1 MKGRNPIVIGLVTL
15 MVLGGAF
22 AMFMGESEEIK
33 TVGTNDI
40 QNRVSL
46 ATENV
51 DGDRLP
57 QEFKKLVVDLRDMQG
72 SLDGLNQK
80 IETLE
85 QENTTLKNTVESV
98 KEKNT
103 VSSSPSGLEQPDEQM
118 FPLPTLNSVMDSSNT
133 TSPLVGEIGKFLAPA
148 GVVAKSVGE
157 VTNSISMKPLAS
169 EKTGTDV
176 YSSSGMIW
184 LEPMDAGFSKDKKS
198 VRSSGSS
205 GTSPMP
211 SMLAGLDDTPPSLL
225 NEITSKTM
233 SKAGLESSVE
243 PMFTLPN
250 GSVITNSMSV
260 TAMVGR
266 IPVNGQIT
274 DPWRFKIS
282 TGASIVMPNDHE
294 LQGLEKMII
303 QGDAVGDLNLS
314 CVTGRIDTMTF
325 IFNDGRIVT
334 KKTQMQSGKAA
345 RPDQYLGY
353 ISDKYANPCI
363 PGKLITN
370 APQAITQMGLLGVA
384 AGMADGI
391 AEAETQTTVTER
403 GNIVKNVVGDQ
414 LKYAGYKGVA
424 SGVNDI
430 RGWFATRMGQ
440 YFDVIYVKAGQVVD
454 VHITQEIKLDYD
466 PMGRKVRYEKS
477 DDDHFGYMD

>member
-1 MKGRNPIVIGLVTL
+1 MKGRNPIVIGLVAL
-15 MVLGGAF
+15 VVIGGLF
-22 AMFMGESEEIK
+22 AMFMGESEEIT
-33 TVGTNDI
+33 TVGTNDV
-40 QNRVSL
+40 QKRVSL
-46 ATENV
+46 VAENV

-72 SLDGLNQK
+72 NLEGLNQK

-85 QENTTLKNTVESV
+85 QENTALKNTVESTKTKIV
-98 KEKNT
+98 T
-103 VSSSPSGLEQPDEQM
+103 SASGLEQPNEKM
-118 FPLPTLNSVMDSSNT
+118 FPLPTLNSIMNSST
-133 TSPLVGEIGKFLAPA
+133 GTSPLIDEAGAFLAPG
-148 GVVAKSVGE
+148 GVVAESVDKMTKSMP
-157 VTNSISMKPLAS
+157 MKPLAS
-169 EKTGTDV
+169 VNVVTNTP
-176 YSSSGMIW
+176 SSGMIW
-184 LEPMDAGFSKDKKS
+184 LEPMDAGFMKDKKS
-198 VRSSGSS
+198 VRSTGSS
-205 GTSPMP
+205 SSSAP
-211 SMLAGLDDTPPSLL
+211 SMLADIDASSPGLL

-233 SKAGLESSVE
+233 TKAGLESSVE

-266 IPVNGQIT
+266 IPINGQIT

-282 TGASIVMPNDHE
+282 TGANIVMPNDHE
-294 LQGLEKMII
+294 LQGLEKTII
-303 QGDAVGDLNLS
+303 QGDAVGDLNLR

-334 KKTQMQSGKAA
+334 KKSKMRAGGNQSA

-353 ISDKYANPCI
+353 ISDQYANPCI
-363 PGKLITN
+363 PGSLITN

-391 AEAETQTTVTER
+391 AEAETQTTVTAQ
-403 GNIVKNVVGDQ
+403 GNVVKNVVGDQ
-414 LKYAGYKGVA
+414 LKYAGYKGVSA
-424 SGVNDI
+424 GVNDV

-454 VHITQEIKLDYD
+454 VHITQEIQLDYD

-477 DDDHFGYMD
+477 DDDRFGYMD